1 MNEQADGQPWTV
13 LRLINWT
20 KDYLAGHEV
29 HSPRLAAE
37 VLLAHVLNCPRIA
50 LYTQFEKV
58 PPAEELAAYRRLVK
72 RSAAH
77 EPVAYLVG
85 HREFYGLEFVVG
97 PGVLIPRPE
106 TELLVDKAIEHLKS
120 LGRPGGHWDACTG
133 SGAVAV
139 AVAKH
144 VADAGILGTDTSATA
159 LAAARSNV
167 ESHGLTGRVTVAEGN
182 LLDLPAALAG
192 RAPFDAITANP
203 PYVSEGEMA
212 ELPPEVRQEPAG
224 ALLAGKGGLDCI
236 GPILQQ
242 APHVLADM
250 GMLAVEIG
258 CGQAEAVW
266 DLVSRVGRY
275 ERVEFARDP
284 AGIERVVVAYKRAEE
299 VAERRT

>member
-1 MNEQADGQPWTV
+1 MNEQAGGQPWTV

-20 KDYLAGHEV
+20 KEYLAGHEV
-29 HSPRLAAE
+29 ESPRLAAE
-37 VLLAHVLNCPRIA
+37 VLLAHVLHCPRIA

-58 PPAEELAAYRRLVK
+58 PLADELAAYRGLVK

-85 HREFYGLEFVVG
+85 HREFYGLDFVVA

-106 TELLVDKAIEHLKS
+106 TELLVDKAVEHLKS
-120 LGRPGGHWDACTG
+120 LGRAGAYWDACTG

-144 VADAGILGTDTSATA
+144 VADAGVLGTDTSAAA
-159 LAAARSNV
+159 LAVARQNA
-167 ESHGLTGRVTVAEGN
+167 EAHGLAGRVTVAEAN

-203 PYVSEGEMA
+203 PYVSADEMA
-212 ELPPEVRQEPAG
+212 KLPPEVRHEPAE
-224 ALLAGKGGLDCI
+224 ALLGGKDGLDCI
-236 GPILQQ
+236 AAILQQ
-242 APHVLADM
+242 APNVLAEA

-266 DLVSRVGRY
+266 DRVNAVGRY
-275 ERVEFARDP
+275 ERVEFARDQ
-284 AGIERVVVAYKRAEE
+284 AGIERVVVAYKEA
-299 VAERRT
+299 